1 MELRHLQY
9 FIVVAEELHFGRA
22 ARRLNM
28 TQPPLS
34 QQIKQLEEEIGV
46 TLLKRTKRMVE
57 LTAAGEIFLNH
68 CRTALMQID
77 QAIELAQ
84 RTARGEH
91 GHLVIGFVG
100 SATYEFLPPIVREYR
115 KKFPSVKIE
124 LREISS
130 FRQQDELLKGNIDIG
145 ILHPPLQHTAL
156 HTEIAQSSPCI
167 LALPKQHPL
176 ASKESITIEDLRD
189 EPIITV
195 SKEAW
200 PTLYL
205 DFIQLCEQAGFKP
218 NIVQEATEYQMVIG
232 LVSAGIGITFV
243 PSSAKKLFN
252 LDVTYRT
259 LDQIQLN
266 AEWVIAYRKDNCNPL
281 LKQFIHISNCNQS
294 RSKERN
300 AGT

>member
-9 FIVVAEELHFGRA
+9 FIAVAEELHFGKA

-34 QQIKQLEEEIGV
+34 QQIKQLEEEVGV
-46 TLLKRTKRMVE
+46 TLLKRTKRFVE

-68 CRTALMQID
+68 CRMALMQIG
-77 QAIELAQ
+77 QGIELAR

-130 FRQQDELLKGNIDIG
+130 SRQQEELLKGNIDIG

-156 HTEIAQSSPCI
+156 HIETAQSSPCV

-176 ASKESITIEDLRD
+176 TSKESITIEDLKD

-195 SKEAW
+195 AKEAW
-200 PTLYL
+200 PTLYM
-205 DFIQLCEQAGFKP
+205 DFIQFCEQAGFKP

-252 LDVTYRT
+252 LDVTYRNM
-259 LDQIQLN
+259 DQIQLN
-266 AEWVIAYRKDNCNPL
+266 AEWVIAYRKDNHNPL
-281 LKQFIHISNCNQS
+281 LKHFIHISNCQQT
-294 RSKERN
+294 RTKESD